1 MNTFSLVKHRVGGMA
16 GPTLAL
22 TTVLLTACAFSP
34 VAPTGAQ
41 DVRSKLTEL
50 QNNPDMANNAAEEL
64 RVAEEAVI
72 VAEEAVG
79 RGDTELGEHRVYM
92 ADNLVE
98 IAEAKARTRLAEADR
113 TRIEEEQES
122 SRLAAAQERENESV
136 QTDLLASSVTDS
148 DLQQEIEALNA
159 EVTDR
164 GLELADVLFAFGSSE
179 LSESGSQN
187 LDRLVTF
194 LNGHPELYVLLEG
207 HTDNVGDAEFNQGL
221 SQRRA
226 ESVQQYLTDHGIRE
240 SMLVVSGFGLERPVG
255 NNRTV
260 SGREQNRRVEVI
272 IED

>member
-16 GPTLAL
+16 GPTLVL
-22 TTVLLTACAFSP
+22 TTVLLTACASSP

-41 DVRSKLTEL
+41 DVRNKLTDL

-64 RVAEEAVI
+64 REAEEAVI

-92 ADNLVE
+92 ADNLVD
-98 IAEAKARTRLAEADR
+98 IAQAKARTRLAESDR
-113 TRIEEEQES
+113 TRIEEEQEA
-122 SRLAAAQERENESV
+122 SRLAAAQEREDERTQAAMETSTV
-136 QTDLLASSVTDS
+136 SDR

-164 GLELADVLFAFGSSE
+164 GLELGGVLFAFGSAE
-179 LSESGSQN
+179 LSDNGSQN

-207 HTDNVGDAEFNQGL
+207 HTDSVGDAEFNQGL

-226 ESVQQYLTDHGIRE
+226 ESVQQYLTDHGIQD

-255 NNRTV
+255 NNRTA